1 MNEIALFINDVLGG
15 GVTFEVYH
23 NRKLVYRK
31 HYDHKRSLSDL
42 VQSFEEWKED
52 QENFKKIMP

>member
-1 MNEIALFINDVLGG
+1 MFFNDVLGS

-42 VQSFEEWKED
+42 VKSFEEWKED